1 MLVWTLGLREIGHL
15 KKKIRLFIHKWAFV
29 RGMVCCSGWKNFLTN
44 NENKEQLIDVMYR
57 VWSEEEFRQ
66 KMDERNVIL
75 IKQGE
80 AFKLTSNE
88 VTPIPSLRSNQEET
102 DSRVVLYSIFAT
114 SSGYSN
120 VKVKT
125 PDSDLFWI
133 LLHHSRQINVPV
145 FFDTGHGNKKRLIN
159 ITELGSHYSENL
171 CDALLGLHAFSGCDT
186 VSAFKGKGKIK
197 PMKLLLKSPSFCQVL
212 AQLGEQWDVTDELIS
227 GMKKCVCAVYGGKK
241 NKITKVGELRH
252 FLIKS
257 KCEESISASTI
268 KNIDLST
275 LPPSKACLEQHIRRA
290 NYQTRIWKLAKRENG
305 EPLWCDEDQISPPMF
320 VDVLDEN
327 NEELENEENTDED
340 TDLIYSEIDNDM
352 VDIEEDEDD
361 DPDWH
366 V

>member
-1 MLVWTLGLREIGHL
+1 M
-15 KKKIRLFIHKWAFV
+15 
-29 RGMVCCSGWKNFLTN
+29 
-44 NENKEQLIDVMYR
+44 
-57 VWSEEEFRQ
+57 
-66 KMDERNVIL
+66 
-75 IKQGE
+75 
-80 AFKLTSNE
+80 
-88 VTPIPSLRSNQEET
+88 
-102 DSRVVLYSIFAT
+102 
-114 SSGYSN
+114 
-120 VKVKT
+120 KT

-145 FFDTGHGNKKRLIN
+145 LFDTGHGYKKRLIN

-171 CDALLGLHAFSGCDT
+171 CNALLGLHAFSGCDT

-197 PMKLLLKSPSFCQVL
+197 PMKLLLKSSSFCQVL

-227 GMKKCVCAVYGGKK
+227 GMEKCVCAVYGGKK
-241 NKITKVGELRH
+241 NKVTKVDELRH

-257 KCEESISASTI
+257 KCEESISGSTI

-290 NYQTRIWKLAKRENG
+290 NYQTRIWKLANVGIYELPKPWQGHGWRENG
-305 EPLWCDEDQISPPMF
+305 EPLWCDEDQILPPIL

-340 TDLIYSEIDNDM
+340 IDLILSEIDNDM